1 MPRLPGASRNL
12 LLPVAVLASLV
23 LLVTGC
29 GGSSPAPK
37 GTTTVSSASP
47 GTPASTATVSG
58 LESLP
63 VSGVIGQAT
72 GVVLR
77 VEGDLT
83 RISSFTLRTDTGE
96 QLQFEIGDL
105 DTTGDAFPAVHLREH
120 QVSAEPITVTFDS
133 DGTTR
138 TALRLADASASPGS
152 PEPSART
159 ATTAPASPLPSGS
172 PAAFDPR
179 AVELRLAPF
188 AQGLR
193 SPVFVTHA
201 GDGSGVLYVLE
212 QAGRIMRLA
221 PDGSVVPD
229 PFLDIASEVSS
240 GGERGLLGLAFHP
253 DYASNGRFFV
263 DYTDRDGN
271 TVVAEFRRSAAG
283 IADPGSERLILHVDQ
298 PYANHNGGMLVFGPD
313 GYLYVALGDGG
324 SGGDPHNNAQSRDVL
339 LGKILRIDV
348 DGGLPYDIPRDNPLR
363 DIPGSRGEI
372 WDFGLRNP
380 WRFTFDRETGDLFIG
395 DVGQSTYEE
404 IDAEPARRGGRNY
417 GWRIMEG
424 PECYKGRDCARS
436 GLVPPVAW
444 YGRDDGCSVIGG
456 YVYRGAVSRLL
467 QGAYLFGDFC
477 SGKIWAIA
485 AADALRGAATRTLL
499 LDTGLNVTSF
509 GEDGNGELYLTE
521 SGGTI
526 QHLVGQSR

>member
-1 MPRLPGASRNL
+1 MPRFPRASSNL
-12 LLPVAVLASLV
+12 RLPVGVLASLV

-29 GGSSPAPK
+29 GGNNPGPK
-37 GTTTVSSASP
+37 GTVTVLSASP
-47 GTPASTATVSG
+47 GALVSPATASR

-63 VSGVIGQAT
+63 VSGVIGQVT
-72 GVVLR
+72 GVVLH

-83 RISSFTLRTDTGE
+83 RIRSFALRTDTGE
-96 QLQFEIGDL
+96 QLEFEIGDL

-120 QVSAEPITVTFDS
+120 QVSAEPITVTFDT
-133 DGTTR
+133 DGRTR

-159 ATTAPASPLPSGS
+159 STTAPASPLPSRS
-172 PAAFDPR
+172 PAAFDPQ

-188 AQGLR
+188 AHGLR

-201 GDGSGVLYVLE
+201 GDGSGILYVLE

-221 PDGSVVPD
+221 PDGSVVQD

-240 GGERGLLGLAFHP
+240 GGERGLLGLAFHA

-263 DYTDRDGN
+263 DYTDGDGN
-271 TVVAEFRRSAAG
+271 TVVAEFRRSADG
-283 IADPGSERLILHVDQ
+283 TADRGSERLILHVDQ
-298 PYANHNGGMLVFGPD
+298 PYANHNGGMLAFGPD

-339 LGKILRIDV
+339 LGKILRLDV
-348 DGGLPYDIPRDNPLR
+348 DGAPPYAVPVDNPLHGT
-363 DIPGSRGEI
+363 PGARGEI

-380 WRFTFDRETGDLFIG
+380 WRFTFDRATGDLFIG
-395 DVGQSTYEE
+395 DVGQGTYEE
-404 IDAEPARRGGRNY
+404 IDAEPAHGGGRNY

-424 PECYKGRDCARS
+424 PECYKGGDCAR
-436 GLVPPVAW
+436 GRLELPAAW

-456 YVYRGAVSRLL
+456 YVYRGAVSPLL

-485 AADALRGAATRTLL
+485 AADAVRGPATRTLL
-499 LDTGLNVTSF
+499 LDTDLNVTSF
-509 GEDGNGELYLTE
+509 GEDGNGELYLAE